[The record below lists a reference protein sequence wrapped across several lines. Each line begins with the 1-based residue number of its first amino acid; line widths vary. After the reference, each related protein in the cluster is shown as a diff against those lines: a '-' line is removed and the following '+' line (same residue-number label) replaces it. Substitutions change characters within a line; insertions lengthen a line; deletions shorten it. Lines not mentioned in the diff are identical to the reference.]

1 MDKSFLTLW
10 PRFSYYKMRGL
21 GFQSVF
27 PRGAVRLGMRVERS
41 AEKEAAPEQLWFMA
55 SGAKI
60 FLCIKDLAIKD
71 V

>member
-1 MDKSFLTLW
+1 
-10 PRFSYYKMRGL
+10 MRGL

-27 PRGAVRLGMRVERS
+27 PKGAVRLAMRVERS
-41 AEKEAAPEQLWFMA
+41 AEKEAPPEQLWFMA